1 MKMEI
6 EPIPVTTK
14 DKIVAGNI
22 VELQVDSKGNKTE
35 KPIYYLIGY
44 SEESDCYYLVNIETG
59 EMVMVGAPEI
69 TYLSKETLT
78 SMIEHYDGKVYNGD
92 KAKLVVEDIKTNE
105 IWSYK

>member
-59 EMVMVGAPEI
+59 VTFPSSLGELFA
-69 TYLSKETLT
+69 
-78 SMIEHYDGKVYNGD
+78 IEEDIQDLIEEYDGKVYD
-92 KAKLVVEDIKTNE
+92 EKEVKLTLE
-105 IWSYK
+105 IVQHTLS